1 MCFQRVAGGLPSNE
15 SRAEPMTDKEL
26 RKLRRDDLLQ
36 ILIDQQRQIDE
47 LNAKLGEAKAAL
59 EERRIKL
66 EQSGSVAEAAL
77 KLNEVFEAAQA
88 AADQYRQ
95 QMTEDADAMRAQA
108 QVDADEIRHAARGD
122 AERILREARAEAGKL
137 LREAGARPEP
147 APQPAPVPEEPE
159 KHRKGLLWGKKKA

>member
-1 MCFQRVAGGLPSNE
+1 
-15 SRAEPMTDKEL
+15 MTDKEL

-77 KLNEVFEAAQA
+77 SQA
-88 AADQYRQ
+88 V
-95 QMTEDADAMRAQA
+95 T
-108 QVDADEIRHAARGD
+108 
-122 AERILREARAEAGKL
+122 AG
-137 LREAGARPEP
+137 GYT
-147 APQPAPVPEEPE
+147 VT
-159 KHRKGLLWGKKKA
+159 GIV